1 MPVLNIVMP
10 VTDVEAARQ
19 FAKEVQGD
27 RADDFSKIQEKS
39 GTTRE
44 TWFLSSAPDGSHFVS
59 VWFECDD
66 LEKASASMTDGSPES
81 EWFRQRVTEVAGVD
95 PTGAGGPEPEQL
107 LDWSA

>member
-1 MPVLNIVMP
+1 MPVLNFVIP

-19 FAKEVQGD
+19 FAKELQGD
-27 RADDFSKIQEKS
+27 RADDFAKIQKKS

-44 TWFLSSAPDGSHFVS
+44 TWFLSSAPDGTSFVS

-66 LEKASASMTDGSPES
+66 LEKAFASMTDESPES
-81 EWFRQRVTEVAGVD
+81 EWFRQRVTEVSGVD
-95 PTGAGGPEPEQL
+95 PAEGGPEPEQL